1 MTVELPDSIFR
12 RAKELVPTPPTN
24 NIVQEAIKLDQEIIQ
39 NTVPGAGS
47 T

>member
-1 MTVELPDSIFR
+1 MTVELPDFIFQPV
-12 RAKELVPTPPTN
+12 KELVPTPPTN

-39 NTVPGAGS
+39 NTVPEAGS